1 MVTCPPNTV
10 TQSTSVRL
18 TGTPQD
24 ALCRPITSYPNRWLP
39 PPPPSLS
46 TPSIGTVTLW
56 PLVKQRLVHPS
67 AVLMGVGVASTELC
81 RDGVPSLLEYPCAPK
96 QEHFTKV

>member
-24 ALCRPITSYPNRWLP
+24 ALCRPITTYPNRWLP
-39 PPPPSLS
+39 PTKPIYSINWHSNTVASGEAKACPPP
-46 TPSIGTVTLW
+46 
-56 PLVKQRLVHPS
+56 

-96 QEHFTKV
+96 QEDFIKV